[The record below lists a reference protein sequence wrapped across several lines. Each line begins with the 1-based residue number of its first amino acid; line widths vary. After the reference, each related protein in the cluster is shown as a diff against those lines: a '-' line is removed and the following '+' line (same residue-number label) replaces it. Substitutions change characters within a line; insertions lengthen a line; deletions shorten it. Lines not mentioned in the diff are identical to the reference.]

1 MANIITIKRSS
12 VAGKLPNV
20 SDLQVGELA
29 LNLADGIIYSKN
41 TTGNVIVVGSS
52 TTSNITEGANLY
64 FTNTR
69 AIGAFTSGTGV
80 TIAANGLITVA
91 VAPTYTD
98 ANTYANVSLL
108 GYATTDYVSNAVA
121 NVVASA
127 PAALDTLNELA
138 TALGNDNNFS
148 TSILTIIGNKANT
161 SVVTSAFNQAN
172 VAFAQANVA
181 FNSANVRFLTKANVS
196 DLTTANVTEVTNQ
209 YFTNA
214 RALAAVANTGLIL
227 ANLTT
232 TGNITVGSG
241 VGGNITG
248 VDNLYATNVYS
259 NTIIANAWVGIYTAN
274 VLETS
279 GNLYFTNTRTVS
291 AFTQGYGIS
300 IAANGLLTVTAVS
313 TAYSDAN
320 TYANV
325 SVIGFATNAQISALT
340 TSGVAEGAN
349 LYFTNTRA
357 IGAFTAGTGIQ
368 LASNGLITSTAS
380 GTSFTG
386 SSFTK
391 QITINMESD
400 IPDRLIDYGSISFT
414 TTEQYDFGSI
424 A

>member
-91 VAPTYTD
+91 VAPTYT
-98 ANTYANVSLL
+98 
-108 GYATTDYVSNAVA
+108 
-121 NVVASA
+121 
-127 PAALDTLNELA
+127 
-138 TALGNDNNFS
+138 
-148 TSILTIIGNKANT
+148 
-161 SVVTSAFNQAN
+161 
-172 VAFAQANVA
+172 
-181 FNSANVRFLTKANVS
+181 
-196 DLTTANVTEVTNQ
+196 
-209 YFTNA
+209 
-214 RALAAVANTGLIL
+214 
-227 ANLTT
+227 
-232 TGNITVGSG
+232 
-241 VGGNITG
+241 
-248 VDNLYATNVYS
+248 
-259 NTIIANAWVGIYTAN
+259 
-274 VLETS
+274 
-279 GNLYFTNTRTVS
+279 
-291 AFTQGYGIS
+291 
-300 IAANGLLTVTAVS
+300 
-313 TAYSDAN
+313 DAN